1 MQVCLSN
8 VYGILLP
15 PDIEGLKLLYIMPGG
30 NKRSYI
36 LNENLQ
42 LKKAANADFFKYIWP
57 FVTNR
62 Q

>member
-15 PDIEGLKLLYIMPGG
+15 PDIKGLKLLYIMPGG

-42 LKKAANADFFKYIWP
+42 LKKAANADFFKYI
-57 FVTNR
+57 
-62 Q
+62 